1 MNACRCETSV
11 FISCPS
17 AASDHA
23 ATLFT
28 LQTMHFGT
36 QTPATCATCV
46 VAHRPPAAEAASP
59 MLKRRRVRSFAAELR
74 HRTKARAAH
83 AAPLRRLHLVQRE
96 RRFTAVKLRHRTKA
110 RAAHTAPLRRRHLVQ
125 RERRFAAV
133 KLRRRS
139 LARAA

>member
-23 ATLFT
+23 ATLLT

-59 MLKRRRVRSFAAELR
+59 MLKRR
-74 HRTKARAAH
+74 
-83 AAPLRRLHLVQRE
+83 RE